1 MCLNIFQDIL
11 KNDKLCKFLG
21 LWLVIRIPL
30 VIQEEFTSITMYVI
44 TICNITY
51 AYGGR
56 SEKHKFHLFQKYTAR
71 KKRRAYIAKQLMSKH
86 VPGFITTS
94 LFFLFVQIDFIK
106 KVMVVQRITREYDLN
121 KLNLKKC

>member
-1 MCLNIFQDIL
+1 MCRNIFQDIL
-11 KNDKLCKFLG
+11 KNDKLCKFPV

-56 SEKHKFHLFQKYTAR
+56 SQKHRFHLFQKYTSR
-71 KKRRAYIAKQLMSKH
+71 KKEERTLLKNYSLNTYKDSSLLHYFSYFNGRSKDNQEIRPKQAK
-86 VPGFITTS
+86 P
-94 LFFLFVQIDFIK
+94 
-106 KVMVVQRITREYDLN
+106 
-121 KLNLKKC
+121 KKC